1 MMTLTSCLISN
12 PQVGRLSCWKAKH
25 TNSTFTTAAT
35 AQTNISTMSRHAF
48 TRTFTTTDHTMAT
61 SAGNNINKY
70 HHIVSLHYINL

>member
-12 PQVGRLSCWKAKH
+12 PQVGRPSCWKAKH

-48 TRTFTTTDHTMAT
+48 SRTFTATAQAMAT
-61 SAGNNINKY
+61 NAGSNIKR
-70 HHIVSLHYINL
+70 